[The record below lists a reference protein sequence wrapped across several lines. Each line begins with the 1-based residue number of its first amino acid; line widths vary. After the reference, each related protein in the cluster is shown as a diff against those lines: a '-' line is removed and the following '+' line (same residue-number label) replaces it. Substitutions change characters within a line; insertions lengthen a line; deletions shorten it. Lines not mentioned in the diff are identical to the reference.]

1 MVWYEGGKIMEIFAK
16 EKTYDFMKFT
26 KIFFTFSMVCVV
38 LSLGLLFTKGLNYG
52 IDFSGGTL
60 VQIKYQQKAPL
71 DKIRESLEK
80 NDVFKDAVVTEFGSP
95 DEVIIRF
102 SGSTDDLGQD
112 LSKTVSNLLQ
122 GSGDFEI
129 RRVDIVGPKA
139 GNELKAKG
147 LMALAISLIGI
158 LIYISF
164 RFEWRFAVA
173 SVAALVH
180 DVVVTLGVLIIA
192 KIDIN
197 LDTLAAILTVIGY
210 SLNDNIIIFDRIR
223 ENIEELKSND
233 LNYVINTSVSLTLS
247 RTILTS
253 LTTFFVIFTLYFFGG
268 EILNGFSFTLL
279 IGIIVGTY
287 SSVFVAAVFL
297 RWLGFD
303 LQTYKAKLAEKE
315 KKRVEKEKIR
325 AKYEQGI
332 V

>member
-1 MVWYEGGKIMEIFAK
+1 MEIFSK
-16 EKTYDFMKFT
+16 NKTYNFMKFT
-26 KIFFTFSMVCVV
+26 KVFFT
-38 LSLGLLFTKGLNYG
+38 LSIALTIISIGLLSVKGLNYG

-60 VQIKYQQKAPL
+60 VQIKYDQKAPINE
-71 DKIRESLEK
+71 IREALEK
-80 NDVFKDAVVTEFGSP
+80 NEFFHGAVVTEFGSP
-95 DEVIIRF
+95 NEVIVRF
-102 SGSTDDLGQD
+102 SGTTDELNED
-112 LSKTVSNLLQ
+112 LSKTIITLLKD
-122 GSGDFEI
+122 SGNFEI

-139 GNELKAKG
+139 GSELKQKG
-147 LMALAISLIGI
+147 LMALVISLLGI

-173 SVAALVH
+173 SVAALIH
-180 DVVVTLGVLIIA
+180 DVIVTLGILIVA

-197 LDTLAAILTVIGY
+197 LDILAAILTVIGY

-223 ENIEELKSND
+223 ENIEEMKSND

-253 LTTFFVIFTLYFFGG
+253 LTTFFVIFTLYLFGG

-279 IGIIVGTY
+279 MGILIGTY

-303 LQTYKAKLAEKE
+303 LQQYKVKLAEKE
-315 KKRVEKEKIR
+315 KRRVEKEKLR